1 MSRRAGERFSS
12 RTSSPKGTVRSASS
26 STRVSRLLGL
36 WRKRTA
42 CNWTSRKVPECREG
56 TIPNIGNNCKQK
68 IQPNQRL
75 LKFLVL
81 EIIQTFM
88 TPLTPHLG
96 KTRLDLGKQPMKL
109 GKKATDPGNS
119 RHLGHPAL
127 KNRANPGNLPVG
139 LIRDQL
145 DPRSTKG
152 ENASA
157 AKYGPPALSRNKW
170 KKNRQPGS
178 NYVAPACLIPAD
190 ESAASY
196 GPA

>member
-139 LIRDQL
+139 H
-145 DPRSTKG
+145 DPRINWTQGPQRRKRLSG
-152 ENASA
+152 QIRAASA
-157 AKYGPPALSRNKW
+157 IAQQME
-170 KKNRQPGS
+170 KNRQPGS

>member
-1 MSRRAGERFSS
+1 MS
-12 RTSSPKGTVRSASS
+12 
-26 STRVSRLLGL
+26 
-36 WRKRTA
+36 
-42 CNWTSRKVPECREG
+42 EG

-139 LIRDQL
+139 H
-145 DPRSTKG
+145 DPGINWTQGPQK
-152 ENASA
+152 
-157 AKYGPPALSRNKW
+157 AKTPQRPNTGRQRYRATNG
-170 KKNRQPGS
+170 KNRQPGS

>member
-1 MSRRAGERFSS
+1 
-12 RTSSPKGTVRSASS
+12 
-26 STRVSRLLGL
+26 
-36 WRKRTA
+36 
-42 CNWTSRKVPECREG
+42 
-56 TIPNIGNNCKQK
+56 
-68 IQPNQRL
+68 
-75 LKFLVL
+75 
-81 EIIQTFM
+81 
-88 TPLTPHLG
+88 
-96 KTRLDLGKQPMKL
+96 MKL

-119 RHLGHPAL
+119 RHLGHPAH

-139 LIRDQL
+139 LIRG
-145 DPRSTKG
+145 STGPKVHKG